1 MPRRTVK
8 TKMVGGAAKAAAP
21 TDMRIGFIALT
32 DCAPLIVAKEKGFF
46 ERHGLNV
53 TLVREPSWANMRD
66 KVALGALDAAHMLAP
81 MPLAA
86 TLGAGGWKKPQITSF
101 VLNLN
106 GNAVTISTKLWNR
119 LVDAEPALAH
129 DRHEAGNVLRRLIAA
144 DRNAGRPQ
152 LTFATVFNFSS
163 HQIQLRYWLASAGID
178 PDRDVQLVIVPPPQ
192 MTDRLAAGEID
203 GFCVGDPWN
212 SLAVLRGVGRILI
225 SGYEIWNNRVEKVIG
240 TNRDWVER
248 NPLTHKQMLMA
259 LIEAAEWLDRPE
271 NRLEGVEIMAKPDY
285 IGPEAAEAIR
295 LSMLGVVRYGLDTAP
310 EHMPDFFVF
319 NRYSAN
325 FPWRSQAEW
334 YLTEMRRWKLIDP
347 ATDIAA
353 TADAVY
359 RTDLY
364 REAAAALDKPFPLID
379 RKPEGLHAGPWT
391 LAQASAPIP
400 MGADLFFD
408 GSYVSSARPV
418 IPVARETSIPAPAQ
432 LSPNP
437 SRTKRSLP

>member
-1 MPRRTVK
+1 MPRRSTK
-8 TKMVGGAAKAAAP
+8 TKTVRAAIPATLTP
-21 TDMRIGFIALT
+21 MRVGFIALT

-46 ERHGLNV
+46 ERHGLDV

-129 DRHEAGNVLRRLIAA
+129 DRLEAGNVLRRLIAA
-144 DRNAGRPQ
+144 DRKAGRPKI
-152 LTFATVFNFSS
+152 TFATVFNYSS

-225 SGYEIWNNRVEKVIG
+225 SGYEIWNNRIEKVIG

-248 NPLTHKQMLMA
+248 NPLTHKQMVMA

-271 NRLEGVEIMAKPDY
+271 NRLEGVEIMAKPEY

-295 LSMLGVVRYGLDTAP
+295 LSMLGVVRYGLDAAP

-353 TADAVY
+353 VADCVY

-418 IPVARETSIPAPAQ
+418 IPVARETSIPAPT
-432 LSPNP
+432 S
-437 SRTKRSLP
+437 SRAAKRSLP